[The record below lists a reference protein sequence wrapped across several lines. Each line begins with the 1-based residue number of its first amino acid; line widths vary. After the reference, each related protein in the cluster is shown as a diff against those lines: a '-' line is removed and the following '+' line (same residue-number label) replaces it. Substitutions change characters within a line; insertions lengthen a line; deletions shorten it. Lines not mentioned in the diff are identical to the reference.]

1 MKHRMNTDIFAARR
15 ERLRESL
22 RARGLDALLVS
33 HAANRFYLSGF
44 ELHDAQCNES
54 SGWLLVTASG
64 DDRLFTDPRYV
75 DAARRV
81 WDDSALHVYSRD
93 KHDLVRATLESMK
106 VRTLGFEPKALH
118 LFDYDKL
125 KEKTDL
131 TGADNLVE
139 ALRVIKDEDELSRMD
154 AAIELNHRLFEY
166 IETRLEPGRTETEI
180 AWEVEKFFR
189 ENGAEEMAFST
200 IVGVG
205 PNAALPHAIPGE
217 TLLRDNELVLIDTGC
232 RCQGY
237 NSDQTRTFWV
247 GDTPSDRFRRTM
259 DLVRASQQAAIDII
273 RPGLPCIEAYEAA
286 WAVFD
291 KAGVAHQFTH
301 GLGHGIGLETHEPP
315 SLSKAASCVLEPGMV
330 VTVEPG
336 LYDPAWGGIR
346 WEYQVVVTKD
356 GCRVM

>member
-1 MKHRMNTDIFAARR
+1 MNTDIFAARR
-15 ERLRESL
+15 DKL
-22 RARGLDALLVS
+22 RAALRDKGLDALLVS
-33 HAANRFYLSGF
+33 HAANRHYLSGF
-44 ELHDAQCNES
+44 ELHDPQCNES
-54 SGWLLVTASG
+54 AGWLVVTAEG
-64 DDRLFTDPRYV
+64 DDHLFTDPRYV

-81 WDDSALHVYSRD
+81 WAEDALHVYTRD
-93 KHDLVRATLESMK
+93 KHQLVCTTLEG
-106 VRTLGFEPKALH
+106 RGITAIGFEPKALH

-125 KEKTDL
+125 GEKVGL

-139 ALRVIKDEDELSRMD
+139 DLRIIKDADELRRMD

-166 IETRLEPGRTETEI
+166 IETQLVPGRTEEEI
-180 AWEVEKFFR
+180 AWDVEKFFR

-205 PNAALPHAIPGE
+205 PNAALPHAIPGK
-217 TLLRDNELVLIDTGC
+217 TVIRDNELVLIDTGC
-232 RCQGY
+232 RLMGY

-247 GDTPSDRFRRTM
+247 GDRPSDRFRRTM
-259 DLVRASQQAAIDII
+259 DLVRAAQQAAIDII
-273 RPGLPCIEAYEAA
+273 RPGLSCIEAYEAA

-315 SLSKAASCVLEPGMV
+315 SLSKAAGGVLRPGMV

-346 WEYQVVVTKD
+346 WEYQVVVTED